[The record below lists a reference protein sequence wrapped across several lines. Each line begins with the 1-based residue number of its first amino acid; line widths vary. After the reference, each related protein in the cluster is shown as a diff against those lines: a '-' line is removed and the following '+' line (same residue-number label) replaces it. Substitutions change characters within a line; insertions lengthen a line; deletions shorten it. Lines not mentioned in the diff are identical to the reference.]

1 MNNDF
6 ENRNENM
13 ENVPNTAVPNEMP
26 AEAVQA
32 PEAAA
37 AVPHSEFFLHKT
49 ATSSLSFRKDT
60 GLLRAFRRIALPH
73 TDAGCGA

>member
-37 AVPHSEFFLHKT
+37 APHATENPFDDTPVQAAPKCLSRRFGQKCRSE
-49 ATSSLSFRKDT
+49 R
-60 GLLRAFRRIALPH
+60 
-73 TDAGCGA
+73 